1 LTRDS
6 LAVAIEALSWM
17 AYSGIGERTALL
29 KASSQ
34 LNIQGIGELRQA
46 HKWIME
52 TSRFQ
57 NRLDWVIAQ
66 AVPDDIVKVAPHGIR
81 SLLRIL
87 AYMKVVD
94 SKPRAD
100 LEKTVSWGRQVIGW
114 GDLRPY
120 EEHIAR
126 LVSTTQDPLTSRTS
140 EFEKLAVDTCHPAW
154 YVQKLVTNFGRPFAL
169 EILRRDLFRVGTFAR
184 ANSLKMSRDR
194 SIETTLGAVQIDGL
208 DEVYSII
215 KPARGSE
222 RAKLASNGEIVIQD
236 LGSIVVG
243 LVASPSP
250 GDVVLDICASPGNKT
265 SHLAAQMRNEGEIY
279 SIELSRTRC
288 LQWKKEMNRTGCSI
302 ATLIR
307 GDARKLPL
315 RIQGKVVVVDPPCS
329 NSGVFARN
337 PASKWRVTPVRL
349 KELVRSQEEILQAAS
364 QAVIEGGTLVYCT
377 CSVLPEEDEY
387 IVETFLRKNPEF
399 DLVQQAPFLGR
410 QGLRGLSLCQRFYPC
425 FHDCNGSF
433 IAKMRKG

>member
-1 LTRDS
+1 
-6 LAVAIEALSWM
+6 M
-17 AYSGIGERTALL
+17 AYAGIGERTALL
-29 KASSQ
+29 KAADQ
-34 LNIQGIGELRQA
+34 LNIHGIGELRQA

-52 TSRFQ
+52 TNRFQ

-66 AVPDDIVKVAPHGIR
+66 AVPDDIVRVAPHGIR

-87 AYMKVVD
+87 AYLKVVD

-100 LEKTVSWGRQVIGW
+100 LEKTVSWGRHIIGW

-126 LVSTTQDPLTSRTS
+126 LVSTTQDHPTSQMAES
-140 EFEKLAVDTCHPAW
+140 QKLALDTCHPAW
-154 YVQKLVTNFGRPFAL
+154 YVQKLVTDFGRAFAL
-169 EILRRDLFRVGTFAR
+169 TILRRDLFPVGTFAR
-184 ANSLKMSRDR
+184 ANSLKTSGNR
-194 SIETTLGAVQIDGL
+194 SIEATLGAVRIEGL
-208 DEVYSII
+208 ENVYTLI
-215 KPARGSE
+215 KPVRRGE
-222 RAKLASNGEIVIQD
+222 RTKLASNGEIVIQD
-236 LGSIVVG
+236 FGSVVAG
-243 LVASPSP
+243 LVARPSP

-279 SIELSRTRC
+279 SVELSRTRC

-315 RIQGKVVVVDPPCS
+315 HIQGNVVLVDPPCS

-349 KELVRSQEEILQAAS
+349 KELLRSQEEILQAAS
-364 QAVIEGGTLVYCT
+364 GAVIDGGTLVYCT
-377 CSVLPEEDEY
+377 CSILPEENEF

-399 DLVQQAPFLGR
+399 ALSSQAPFLGQ

-425 FHDCNGSF
+425 FHNCNGSF
-433 IAKMRKG
+433 IAKMHKG